1 MMKKGVQDDTLMRLS
16 SLAEQ
21 TGVSI
26 HCIRTYVDQG
36 MVRVNERT
44 AGGLLLFYEP
54 AVERV
59 RFIRTARAAGVPV
72 AKIARLLM
80 VCDQGDDDGATT
92 SLLELDQY
100 IQDTRSN
107 VNAFEQSLAQM
118 LSNNNLTREVV

>member
-1 MMKKGVQDDTLMRLS
+1 MMKKVVQDDTLMRLS

-36 MVRVNERT
+36 MVQVNERT